1 MWYFW
6 ISYSRMKRGGNF
18 FSHFRGENK
27 KGGQITFYSISSG
40 GKKYAGRYV
49 PVTTFSFTRPV
60 EMFSLLWY
68 VFMSFCIYEFSTGI
82 LTVFFFGVVSTDGKA
97 KNNISLKNW
106 RKRPFSLS
114 FMWIFLADR
123 YLKGFPNIC
132 LWNIWTKFATFS
144 MQQGNFS
151 FTTVVWS
158 GNCNLG

>member
-97 KNNISLKNW
+97 KNNISLKNR

-123 YLKGFPNIC
+123 YSKVFQ
-132 LWNIWTKFATFS
+132 TFAFGIFGLNLQHS
-144 MQQGNFS
+144 VCS
-151 FTTVVWS
+151 KAISHLLLLSEVETVI
-158 GNCNLG
+158 